1 MMPTKLIDMRTLKSA
16 WCSHSG
22 ASVAE
27 VEHKT
32 RYSLRSSGG
41 DVHRFASSVR
51 SHWGSENCVQ
61 WVLDG
66 AFRLR

>member
-1 MMPTKLIDMRTLKSA
+1 MCAKRGEGSWA
-16 WCSHSG
+16 SG
-22 ASVAE
+22 NSQALAAE

-32 RYSLRSSGG
+32 RYSLRSFGG

-61 WVLDG
+61 WALDG